1 MFWHNFKYNLKIL
14 LHDYALIF
22 WTLAF
27 PLIMATFFNLA
38 FSNIESSE
46 KLEVIDIAVVEP
58 TADADPQQELILQT
72 LEQLSQEGSDEQL
85 FHLTTTSREEAERL
99 LVDEEIVGF
108 VDFEEGK
115 PKVTAHTS
123 GIEVTI
129 LNLTLLRIL
138 DQATI
143 IGQISTQDPQKLA
156 ELAQAEAVNLHD
168 TSPDHLSYT
177 MVEFY
182 TLIAMTCLYGSI
194 ISMAA
199 VNHLLANMSASGK
212 RIAVSPTPKLRLLA
226 SSLLSSY
233 LVQLVGLSLL
243 FAYTVCVLKVDYG
256 GDLPM
261 IILLAVIG
269 SLCGLALGAMIA
281 SVMRTNENNKVG
293 LITAFTMFG
302 CFLAGMM
309 GITMKYLVDTN
320 FPLLNQLNPANLITD
335 GLYALYYYG
344 AAERFWTSIATLS
357 IITAVIIGAAVWG
370 LRKEQ
375 YDYL

>member
-46 KLEVIDIAVVEP
+46 KLEIINIAVVDEP
-58 TADADPQQELILQT
+58 ATDERQAMITEALGV
-72 LEQLSQEGSDEQL
+72 LSEEGSTEQL
-85 FHLTTTSREEAERL
+85 FNAKKVNRETAEQL
-99 LVDEEIVGF
+99 LADEEIVGF
-108 VDFEEGK
+108 VEFDQGN
-115 PKVTAHTS
+115 PKIVAHNS
-123 GIEVTI
+123 GINVTI
-129 LNLTLLRIL
+129 LQLTLERLV

-143 IGQISTQDPQKLA
+143 VVDIGAQDPQKLA
-156 ELAQAEAVNLHD
+156 DLAQAEVVNLRD
-168 TSPDHLSYT
+168 TSRDHLSYT
-177 MVEFY
+177 MIEFY
-182 TLIAMTCLYGSI
+182 TLIAMTCLYSGI

-199 VNHLLANMSASGK
+199 VNHLLANMSTSGK

-233 LVQLVGLSLL
+233 LVQLVGIGLL
-243 FAYTVCVLKVDYG
+243 FAYTTLILHVDYG
-256 GDLPM
+256 DNLPM
-261 IILLAVIG
+261 IILLALVG
-269 SLCGLALGAMIA
+269 SLCGLAMGAMIA
-281 SVMRTNENNKVG
+281 SVFRTSENNKVG
-293 LITAFTMFG
+293 IIIAVSMFG

-309 GITMKYLVDTN
+309 GITMKYIVDSN
-320 FPLLNQLNPANLITD
+320 VPLINQLNPANLITD

-344 AAERFWTSIATLS
+344 VASRFWMDLATLA
-357 IITAVIIGAAVWG
+357 IITVVIIGISAWA

>member
-85 FHLTTTSREEAERL
+85 FHLTTTSREEAEHL

-115 PKVTAHTS
+115 PKVTARTS

-233 LVQLVGLSLL
+233 LVQLVGLGLL

-309 GITMKYLVDTN
+309 CITMKYLVDTN

-344 AAERFWTSIATLS
+344 ATERFWTSITTLS
-357 IITAVIIGAAVWG
+357 IITAVIIGVAVWG

>member
-46 KLEVIDIAVVEP
+46 KLEVIDSAVVEP

-85 FHLTTTSREEAERL
+85 FHLTTTSREEAEHL

-233 LVQLVGLSLL
+233 LVQLVGLGLL

-293 LITAFTMFG
+293 LIIAFTMFG

-344 AAERFWTSIATLS
+344 ATERFWTSITTLS
-357 IITAVIIGAAVWG
+357 IITAVIIGVAVWG

>member
-1 MFWHNFKYNLKIL
+1 
-14 LHDYALIF
+14 
-22 WTLAF
+22 
-27 PLIMATFFNLA
+27 MATFFNLA

-72 LEQLSQEGSDEQL
+72 IEQLSQEGSDEQL
-85 FHLTTTSREEAERL
+85 FHLATTSREEAERL
-99 LVDEEIVGF
+99 LADEEIVGF

-212 RIAVSPTPKLRLLA
+212 RIAVSPTPSSA
-226 SSLLSSY
+226 SW
-233 LVQLVGLSLL
+233 LVVY
-243 FAYTVCVLKVDYG
+243 FPV
-256 GDLPM
+256 
-261 IILLAVIG
+261 ILC
-269 SLCGLALGAMIA
+269 S
-281 SVMRTNENNKVG
+281 
-293 LITAFTMFG
+293 
-302 CFLAGMM
+302 
-309 GITMKYLVDTN
+309 
-320 FPLLNQLNPANLITD
+320 
-335 GLYALYYYG
+335 
-344 AAERFWTSIATLS
+344 W
-357 IITAVIIGAAVWG
+357 
-370 LRKEQ
+370 
-375 YDYL
+375 